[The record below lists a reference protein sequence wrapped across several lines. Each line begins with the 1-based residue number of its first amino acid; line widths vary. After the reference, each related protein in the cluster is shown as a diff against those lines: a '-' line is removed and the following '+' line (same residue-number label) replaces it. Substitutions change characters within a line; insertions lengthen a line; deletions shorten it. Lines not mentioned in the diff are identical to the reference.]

1 MITKIVRS
9 AFVWA
14 LLAAAFT
21 SIGCGSNTGT
31 DQNKPGA
38 DSAAAGIKI
47 DTTSTTVRST
57 LTVTEADKDSLI
69 IASVTQGSIPDSIVL
84 QVDHIFQRIHVVV
97 KNISNDSLVASL
109 NAPGKERNVRIN
121 QIIMPDGSMDG
132 PFGHEIHY
140 RTRQKGTY
148 TLIIG
153 KDNMADG
160 QVEGP
165 VTVYVRVL

>member
-9 AFVWA
+9 VFVWA
-14 LLAAAFT
+14 LLAVAFT
-21 SIGCGSNTGT
+21 SISCRSNTDT
-31 DQNKPGA
+31 DQNKPEA
-38 DSAAAGIKI
+38 DSAAAGMKI
-47 DTTSTTVRST
+47 DTASITDRSA
-57 LTVTEADKDSLI
+57 LTVTETNEDSLI

-84 QVDHIFQRIHVVV
+84 KVDHIFQRIHVVV
-97 KNISNDSLVASL
+97 KNVSSDSLVASL

-148 TLIIG
+148 TLIVG

-165 VTVYVRVL
+165 VTVFVKLL

>member
-1 MITKIVRS
+1 
-9 AFVWA
+9 
-14 LLAAAFT
+14 
-21 SIGCGSNTGT
+21 
-31 DQNKPGA
+31 
-38 DSAAAGIKI
+38 
-47 DTTSTTVRST
+47 
-57 LTVTEADKDSLI
+57 
-69 IASVTQGSIPDSIVL
+69 
-84 QVDHIFQRIHVVV
+84 VDHIFQRIHVVV
-97 KNISNDSLVASL
+97 KNVSNDSLVASL